1 MKTIPLMSG
10 QQADFGPTPSQTVG
24 PFFAYGLTARQYGY
38 DFGQP
43 FDDVVALPQA
53 QGQHIV
59 LEGRVLDGDG
69 QPVLDAMVEISQADT
84 QGRYPSNLDE
94 VKAGGFRGFG
104 RVGTGTNPDRRFVF
118 RTIKPGAEA
127 PGHAPHINVIV
138 MMRGLLLHAF
148 TRVYFSDEAAANAA
162 DAVLNSVP
170 AERRDTLIAQRR
182 DEGGLPVYRFD
193 IHMQGARET
202 VFFDV

>member
-1 MKTIPLMSG
+1 MKTTPMMTG

-24 PFFAYGLTARQYGY
+24 PFFAYGLTAQQYRY

-43 FDDVVALPQA
+43 FDDVVALPHA

-69 QPVLDAMVEISQADT
+69 QSIGDALVEISQVDA
-84 QGRYPSNLDE
+84 QGRYPANIEE
-94 VKAGGFRGFG
+94 VKASGFRGFG
-104 RVGTGTNPDRRFVF
+104 RVGTGTDAEKRFVF
-118 RTIKPGAEA
+118 RTIKPGAEG
-127 PGHAPHINVIV
+127 PGQAPHINVIV
-138 MMRGLLLHAF
+138 TMRGLLLHAF
-148 TRVYFSDEAAANAA
+148 TRVYFSDEAAANAG

-170 AERRDTLIAQRR
+170 AERQDTLVAQRR

-193 IHMQGARET
+193 IRMQGARET
-202 VFFDV
+202 VFFDL

>member
-1 MKTIPLMSG
+1 MKTHPLMTG

-38 DFGQP
+38 DFDQP
-43 FDDVVALPQA
+43 FDHVVALPQA

-69 QPVLDAMVEISQADT
+69 QPIVDAMVEISQADA
-84 QGRYPSNLDE
+84 QGRYPQNMEE
-94 VKAGGFRGFG
+94 VKARGFRAFG
-104 RVGTGTNPDRRFVF
+104 RVGTGTDPDQRFVF
-118 RTIKPGAEA
+118 RTVKPGAEG
-127 PGHAPHINVIV
+127 PGQAPHINVIV
-138 MMRGLLLHAF
+138 LMRGMLLHAF
-148 TRVYFSDEAAANAA
+148 TRVYFSDEAAVNAA

-182 DEGGLPVYRFD
+182 EEGGLPVYRLD
-193 IHMQGARET
+193 IHMQGPRET